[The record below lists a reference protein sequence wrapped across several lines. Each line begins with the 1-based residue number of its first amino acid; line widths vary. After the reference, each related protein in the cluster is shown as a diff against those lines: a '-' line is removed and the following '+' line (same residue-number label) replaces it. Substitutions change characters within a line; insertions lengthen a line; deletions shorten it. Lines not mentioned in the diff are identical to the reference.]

1 MEIVISVSEAELE
14 EFPEE
19 EAPESSGQQ
28 EQVWQDIACTRY
40 CKKFIIHQCFTHP
53 RVAGEDK
60 KGQNS
65 LSVEVYSRRRI
76 KPKASEL

>member
-19 EAPESSGQQ
+19 EAPESSGA
-28 EQVWQDIACTRY
+28 VWQDIAYTRY
-40 CKKFIIHQCFTHP
+40 CKKLIIHRHFTHP
-53 RVAGEDK
+53 GVVGKDK

-65 LSVEVYSRRRI
+65 LSVGVYS
-76 KPKASEL
+76 